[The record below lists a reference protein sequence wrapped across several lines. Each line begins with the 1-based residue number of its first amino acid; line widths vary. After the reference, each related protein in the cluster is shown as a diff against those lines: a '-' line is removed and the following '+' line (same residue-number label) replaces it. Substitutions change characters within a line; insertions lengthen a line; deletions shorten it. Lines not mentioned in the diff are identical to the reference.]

1 MAFCTVC
8 GANHHA
14 DEEDAAAAMDRE
26 VEMERLRTKRDIEV
40 ARIQAGV
47 TRDTAETYTESDE
60 TIAAIE
66 AESGVL
72 AAEAVAEVL
81 EDIVTPETESQPET
95 IIVDAPEIDENEGGE
110 TIEPKD
116 NSGEPPETDK
126 KSNWSYW

>member
-47 TRDTAETYTESDE
+47 TRDTAETYTESEE

-81 EDIVTPETESQPET
+81 EDIVTPETEPEAEGSEPV
-95 IIVDAPEIDENEGGE
+95 IVEAVNEPEQE